1 MTSANLWGVGWS
13 ASQDNVRPREE
24 VVAWLPAVAVA
35 GQPVV
40 ATGVATRSEQ
50 NGDWQTHSGVKR
62 VGPVEPAAGLRPA
75 PSVLLQLAAGEVAR
89 PWPARG
95 SLPPWRPA
103 R

>member
-1 MTSANLWGVGWS
+1 M
-13 ASQDNVRPREE
+13 
-24 VVAWLPAVAVA
+24 AWLPAVAVA

-75 PSVLLQLAAGEVAR
+75 PSVLLPLAAGEVAR
-89 PWPARG
+89 PWPVHG
-95 SLPPWRPA
+95 SLLPWRPA

>member
-1 MTSANLWGVGWS
+1 M
-13 ASQDNVRPREE
+13 
-24 VVAWLPAVAVA
+24 AWRPAVAVA
-35 GQPVV
+35 GRPVV

-62 VGPVEPAAGLRPA
+62 VGPVESAAGLRPA

-89 PWPARG
+89 PWPACG
-95 SLPPWRPA
+95 FLLPWRPA